1 MLTRRRTML
10 KELKKQFNYNLD
22 RYSKAEKFFESDK
35 FFNGTPVQQEK
46 WLREFHSICRNL
58 SKLQKE
64 IENILGR
71 KMSAKETDYGFSEV
85 R

>member
-1 MLTRRRTML
+1 ML
-10 KELKKQFNYNLD
+10 KELKEQFNYNLD
-22 RYSKAEKFFESDK
+22 RYSKAGEFFESDK
-35 FFNGTPVQQEK
+35 FFSSTPVQQEK

-71 KMSAKETDYGFSEV
+71 KMSAKETDCGFGEV

>member
-1 MLTRRRTML
+1 ML
-10 KELKKQFNYNLD
+10 KELKKQYNYNLG
-22 RYSKAEKFFESDK
+22 RYYKAEKFFESDG
-35 FFNGTPVQQEK
+35 FFGGTPIQQEE

-71 KMSAKETDYGFSEV
+71 KMSAKETDCGFGEV